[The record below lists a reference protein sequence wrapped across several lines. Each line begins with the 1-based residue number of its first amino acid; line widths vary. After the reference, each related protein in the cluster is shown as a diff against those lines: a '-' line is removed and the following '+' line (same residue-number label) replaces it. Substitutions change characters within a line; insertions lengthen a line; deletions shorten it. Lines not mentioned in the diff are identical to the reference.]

1 MKLNVYCVQTI
12 FEVPKKFYFLIYA
25 FPSHGVVTGGGIS
38 NTFKLQPMHLLSLV
52 SFGQMSIWSPI
63 LTSAV
68 MSLDPRD
75 TAINT
80 GFSALTFKFFFF
92 FNLCFHCLFLFSLF
106 IRLYYLIVF
115 KSLTWSGSSFSW
127 VSFLK
132 WSVGSWGLD
141 GKLKTSKEPLL
152 LQQSS

>member
-1 MKLNVYCVQTI
+1 MFRQFLKFLKNFI
-12 FEVPKKFYFLIYA
+12 FLFMHSFPMGLSQVVAFLI
-25 FPSHGVVTGGGIS
+25 
-38 NTFKLQPMHLLSLV
+38 LLSYNPCTYCPLFHLDKCLSDHPYWPV
-52 SFGQMSIWSPI
+52 QSCHWTLETQQLIQD
-63 LTSAV
+63 
-68 MSLDPRD
+68 SLHWLS
-75 TAINT
+75 N
-80 GFSALTFKFFFF
+80 SFFF